1 MFCDMLCPCIT
12 GDEGAAVF
20 VPLLQS
26 ATHIR
31 KFRITARGM
40 TRTGGGGQVAEAM
53 RAKYPK
59 KKVVKKKKK

>member
-1 MFCDMLCPCIT
+1 MECDVCTRVPA

-40 TRTGGGGQVAEAM
+40 TRAGGGGQVAAAM

-59 KKVVKKKKK
+59 KVVKKKKK